1 MTLKE
6 FIAEIKTSLSNY
18 DAMGLLDDI
27 SIYKWVMKAVKVFGA
42 NIMELQDTIIPI
54 TNGQGRLPLNFYS
67 MLSAYL
73 CEPYG
78 YYTDKKDKKILQN
91 LRMWVEK
98 DERGFEW
105 NLCNACTKNT
115 SEKIITEK
123 VYLDDNLFE
132 VYYKNPVLLKLGRG
146 FKRNVCHSYCK
157 NKTSINSSYEITINN
172 QTIHTN
178 FKQGTI
184 YMQYFG
190 LPRDEKGIII
200 LPESNNGYVEEYIE
214 YFVKMKIFEKVLTN
228 GDDPS
233 ASNLFQYYIA
243 KENEYK
249 TLALTDAKFGRLT
262 PNSYKRLQQSN
273 RMDMLVYE
281 LMFPNI

>member
-6 FIAEIKTSLSNY
+6 FTAEIKTSLSNY
-18 DAMGLLDDI
+18 DSMGLLDDI

-42 NIMELQDTIIPI
+42 NVMELQDTIIPI
-54 TNGQGRLPLNFYS
+54 SGGQGRLPLNFYS

-78 YYTDKKDKKILQN
+78 YYTDDTDNKTLQKITQWIE
-91 LRMWVEK
+91 RE
-98 DERGFEW
+98 ERGFKW
-105 NLCNACTKNT
+105 NICNTCTKKT
-115 SEKIITEK
+115 EEKIITEK
-123 VYLDDNLFE
+123 VYLDDTIVN

-146 FKRNVCHSYCK
+146 FKRNICHSGCK
-157 NKTSINSSYEITINN
+157 NKTSTQSPYEITINN
-172 QTIHTN
+172 QTVYTN

-190 LPRDEKGIII
+190 LPRDENGAII

-214 YFVKMKIFEKVLTN
+214 YFVKMKIFEQLLTN

-233 ASNLFQYYIA
+233 IANLFQYYVG
-243 KENEYK
+243 KEFEYK
-249 TLALTDAKFGRLT
+249 SLALTDAKFGRLT

-273 RMDMLVYE
+273 RRDMLVYE